1 MTVWVVA
8 VAVMPVVATVVLV
21 VVMLRGI
28 VVAVAT

>member
-1 MTVWVVA
+1 MAAWVVA